1 MKLNKINE
9 VWNSANSL
17 FMSYFWFGVTQRF
30 CYHDNV
36 TWQLLPSIT
45 PDLSSSLPLPWC
57 LTKNHKLMMLRL
69 MDGQSSSLVSC
80 KSIIYLSSHSHELHR
95 RVQKDIT
102 WLECFSA
109 KESCSY
115 SKLVLSENGENL
127 QTHWEKREMILFEIG
142 MISFNYTNMWRQ

>member
-1 MKLNKINE
+1 MKQCKFTLYVILS
-9 VWNSANSL
+9 VWCHAEI
-17 FMSYFWFGVTQRF
+17 
-30 CYHDNV
+30 
-36 TWQLLPSIT
+36 LLPWQCDVTTSPLHYPRSFIF
-45 PDLSSSLPLPWC
+45 LPLPWC
-57 LTKNHKLMMLRL
+57 LTKNHKIMMLRL

-95 RVQKDIT
+95 WVQKDIT

-115 SKLVLSENGENL
+115 SKLMLSENGENL

-142 MISFNYTNMWRQ
+142 TISSNYTNMWRQQFKII